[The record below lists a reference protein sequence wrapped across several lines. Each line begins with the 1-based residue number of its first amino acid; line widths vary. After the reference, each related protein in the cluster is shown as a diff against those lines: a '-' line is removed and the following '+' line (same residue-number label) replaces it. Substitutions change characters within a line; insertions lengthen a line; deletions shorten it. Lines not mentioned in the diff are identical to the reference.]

1 MDQELLNKQAF
12 EQKLEIKTED
22 NLQINLQ
29 KQETLGNIQQDA
41 QKSQTLQVSEQ
52 EKIESNI
59 NESFPVTKEK
69 VDNPE
74 GDAPDEPAVTQV
86 EKKFESISGSTDKDY
101 ENVMETYEIYR
112 QRYQGKNNVG
122 AVKQLRNLEINASR
136 YTRWKFRLFMS
147 KKSVKYKRFMQMKQM
162 EEFAIKTRKEV
173 QKNIDANIHKN
184 ELTTSL
190 DYTDNRGGELDF
202 MYQKR
207 SVPMKI
213 LTWITGTAQ
222 TVFQSLG
229 RAIFAVQ
236 QNSNYEY
243 TDVNTNYTN
252 AELHAQFLTGLFKK
266 KIKAD
271 KQAEML
277 RQEEE
282 TNNFIEEEEELPFFG
297 TEKTEDQKKIAKAK
311 KDFKSNTKAYKGL
324 INMEKGYLN
333 AMRKGRDPRLDP
345 ALMMLWS
352 TILRRREKIN
362 KYNEGVADNMK
373 LDVTEADSFVE
384 QINKEFTNIINKK

>member
-1 MDQELLNKQAF
+1 
-12 EQKLEIKTED
+12 
-22 NLQINLQ
+22 
-29 KQETLGNIQQDA
+29 
-41 QKSQTLQVSEQ
+41 
-52 EKIESNI
+52 
-59 NESFPVTKEK
+59 
-69 VDNPE
+69 
-74 GDAPDEPAVTQV
+74 
-86 EKKFESISGSTDKDY
+86 
-101 ENVMETYEIYR
+101 
-112 QRYQGKNNVG
+112 
-122 AVKQLRNLEINASR
+122 
-136 YTRWKFRLFMS
+136 
-147 KKSVKYKRFMQMKQM
+147 MQMKQM

-184 ELTTSL
+184 ELTASL
-190 DYTDNRGGELDF
+190 DYTDNIGGELDF

-207 SVPMKI
+207 SGPMKI

-222 TVFQSLG
+222 TVFHRLG

-243 TDVNTNYTN
+243 SDINTNFTN

-271 KQAEML
+271 KQAEMQ

-297 TEKTEDQKKIAKAK
+297 TEKTEDQKNIAKAK

-362 KYNEGVADNMK
+362 KYNEGAADNMK